1 MKNAAVILGL
11 IGGILGMLTGFF
23 AYGYVEFVGWF
34 DTQVEEQDVFTR
46 PAHALRLQII
56 GIASPVLAIAG
67 GAMAHPRPAIG
78 AALLVLSVAG
88 MVWAFGFGVF
98 TMFPIVMT
106 GLAALFAVL
115 GLMTRE
121 PGTL

>member
-1 MKNAAVILGL
+1 MKNAAVILG
-11 IGGILGMLTGFF
+11 ILGGVLGMITGFF
-23 AYGYVEFVGWF
+23 VYGYVEFLGWF
-34 DTQVEEQDVFTR
+34 DTQVEQDLLKE
-46 PAHALRLQII
+46 PENSLRLQII

-78 AALLVLSVAG
+78 ALLLAVSVAG

-106 GLAALFAVL
+106 GLATLFAIL
-115 GLMTRE
+115 GLATRE

>member
-1 MKNAAVILGL
+1 MKNAAVILGI
-11 IGGILGMLTGFF
+11 IGGVLGMVTGFF
-23 AYGYVEFVGWF
+23 VYGYIEFLGWF
-34 DTQVEEQDVFTR
+34 DTQVEQDVLQN
-46 PAHALRLQII
+46 PENPLRLQVI

-67 GAMAHPRPAIG
+67 GAMCIPRPAIG
-78 AALLVLSVAG
+78 ALLLILSVAG
-88 MVWAFGFGVF
+88 MAWAFGFGVF

-115 GLMTRE
+115 GLATKE

>member
-1 MKNAAVILGL
+1 MKNAAVILG
-11 IGGILGMLTGFF
+11 ILGGVLGMITGFVV
-23 AYGYVEFVGWF
+23 YGYVEFVDWF
-34 DTQVEEQDVFTR
+34 GAQVEEDLLDE
-46 PAHALRLQII
+46 PANSLRLQII

-78 AALLVLSVAG
+78 AILLALSVAG
-88 MVWAFGFGVF
+88 MIWAFGFGVF

-106 GLAALFAVL
+106 GLATLFAIL
-115 GLMTRE
+115 GLAARE

>member
-1 MKNAAVILGL
+1 MKNAAVILG
-11 IGGILGMLTGFF
+11 ILGGVLGMITGFF
-23 AYGYVEFVGWF
+23 VYGYIEFLGWF
-34 DTQVEEQDVFTR
+34 DTQVDQDVLSQ
-46 PAHALRLQII
+46 PDNPGRLQII

-67 GAMAHPRPAIG
+67 GAMCMPRPAIG
-78 AALLVLSVAG
+78 AVLLTVSVAG

-106 GLAALFAVL
+106 GLAAVFAIL
-115 GLMTRE
+115 GLATKE